1 VSTATAEVSAS
12 CALLTD
18 LDEIRKRLAAMAAE
32 KLPVC
37 VDIETGYH
45 GDDKEDMAKHPE
57 EAFIVSI
64 QFTNSMSWAR
74 MVPLAFDTGPNVDE
88 KPVAAALWLLMQ
100 AVDDQGLPLVVA
112 HGASFELRHLRRW
125 FLRHLWDHPLFGT
138 QVIASRGSWPVR
150 SCTMLE
156 SYVEGEN
163 LYHGLKPLTQLP
175 APAGFGHKMAELADL
190 QAEILGKQPTEK
202 QKNSVRFNVFD
213 PLNSA
218 VVDYGCEDV
227 VYGLGHHLLRYP
239 RVSAGERSF
248 IYKIEMGN
256 LPIVCDMA
264 DDGIAYDWAYLRDG
278 ARRAAEFGE
287 KFLAEIIEDF
297 TALAG
302 RPIPADF
309 NFGSSKQL
317 QTLFFDWCKMPVVLW
332 TSGGKSGKKQPST
345 DAKRA
350 LPVLAKKYPA
360 MARYMEWKRLETLR
374 NNYLESYEKKYNWG
388 ADGRG
393 HSMLK
398 QHGTVTG
405 RFSCEEPNYQQ
416 SPGEYHIELRSG
428 EVFDFS
434 FRRAII
440 APPAGSRPWWSL
452 VLEDAG
458 APASVY
464 LPEHFDP
471 ELGWYFLGGDYSQIE
486 LRVMA
491 AHAEETALLEAFF
504 KGLDCHKSTAALM
517 LGIPLEQV
525 TKKQRQDFGKRPN
538 FGICYQM
545 GIKGMMEQYGL
556 TREEARE
563 LLEQY
568 HSIYPRLKPYTGRV
582 VRDARESAMRSRDGC
597 GRVVGKFGRQVKLW
611 NLSDENEAKRAND
624 DRTAGNAVIQGPA
637 TGDYVKIAM
646 IRAVAALR
654 AAGLDDRVRMI
665 MNVHD
670 ALEFY
675 VREDVTPQQ
684 VIDVLLPAVV
694 FPVDGWPPLEMEWHC
709 GKSWGAAIELEILAD
724 GTVWPKGA
732 ARPEMP
738 VPVAEPVAEPV
749 PGAPAPAPPPVPVQ
763 AVPRTP
769 VEPGQE
775 RTVLVMLGQMPY
787 VDGYGRF
794 LELVRSLPGRNT
806 ILVDT
811 PEGRVEVARGSG
823 LGPEHQGQV
832 SMLLGDSRVAYDL
845 DSVDA
850 ASVGAGLNL

>member
-1 VSTATAEVSAS
+1 V
-12 CALLTD
+12 
-18 LDEIRKRLAAMAAE
+18 R
-32 KLPVC
+32 
-37 VDIETGYH
+37 
-45 GDDKEDMAKHPE
+45 
-57 EAFIVSI
+57 
-64 QFTNSMSWAR
+64 
-74 MVPLAFDTGPNVDE
+74 
-88 KPVAAALWLLMQ
+88 
-100 AVDDQGLPLVVA
+100 DDQGLPLIVA
-112 HGASFELRHLRRW
+112 HGAAFELRHLSRW
-125 FLRHLWDHPLFGT
+125 FLRNLWDHPLFGA
-138 QVIASRGSWPVR
+138 QVIAARGRFPVR

-163 LYHGLKPLTQLP
+163 LYHGLKPLTELP
-175 APAGFGHKMAELADL
+175 PPAGFGHKMRELTDL
-190 QAEILGKQPTEK
+190 QAVILGKQPTEK

-213 PLNSA
+213 PNDPE
-218 VVDYGCEDV
+218 VVAYGCEDV

-239 RVSAGERSF
+239 RVSAGDRAF

-256 LPIVCDMA
+256 LPIVSDMA
-264 DDGIAYDWAYLRDG
+264 DDGVCYDWALLRDG

-302 RPIPADF
+302 RPIPSDF

-317 QTLFFDWCKMPVVLW
+317 QTLFYDWCGMPVLFW
-332 TSGGKSGKKQPST
+332 TSGGKSGVKKPSV

-350 LPVLAKKYPA
+350 LPGLAKRYPA

-374 NNYLESYEKKYNWG
+374 NNYLENYEKKYNWG
-388 ADGRG
+388 SDSRG

-416 SPGEYHIELRSG
+416 SPGEYHIVLRSG
-428 EVFDFS
+428 ERFDFS
-434 FRRAII
+434 FREAII
-440 APPAGSRPWWSL
+440 VPPAGSRPWWSL
-452 VLEDAG
+452 VLEEAG
-458 APASVY
+458 APPEVY
-464 LPEHFDP
+464 LPEDYDP
-471 ELGWYFLGGDYSQIE
+471 GLGWYLLGGDYSQIE

-491 AHAEETALLEAFF
+491 AHAGETALLEAFL
-504 KGLDCHKSTAALM
+504 KGLDCHKSTASLM
-517 LGIPLEQV
+517 LGIPLVQV
-525 TKKQRQDFGKRPN
+525 TKQQRQDFGKRPN

-545 GIKGMMEQYGL
+545 GIKGMSEQYGM
-556 TREEARE
+556 TRDEARD

-582 VRDARESAMRSRDGC
+582 VRDARESAMRSADGC

-611 NLSDENEAKRAND
+611 NLSSEHESLRAND

-646 IRAVAALR
+646 IRAVQALR
-654 AAGLDDRVRMI
+654 AAGLESRVRLV
-665 MNVHD
+665 MNIHD

-709 GKSWGAAIELEILAD
+709 GTSWARVVELRLLAD
-724 GTVWPKGA
+724 GTVWPKGT
-732 ARPEMP
+732 
-738 VPVAEPVAEPV
+738 EPPAGVGV
-749 PGAPAPAPPPVPVQ
+749 PAPEPDPGPEPGIQELIV
-763 AVPRTP
+763 P
-769 VEPGQE
+769 VEPRQDVPPGQA

-787 VDGYGRF
+787 VDGYSRF

-806 ILVDT
+806 VVVDT
-811 PEGRVEVARGSG
+811 PEGRVAVAEGSG

-845 DSVDA
+845 DSVDT
-850 ASVGAGLNL
+850 ASMGADLEL